1 MLRTIDHRSN
11 GSDWFPRILS
21 VPIRLIR
28 LIRGLFA
35 IGFLIVV
42 MTSSLRAQEIVD
54 QILTLVND
62 EVVTRTDLLWSIAMD
77 SRAPSPAGPVG
88 PDLLRQK
95 LDVMIDERLISQ
107 EAGRIPASD
116 ITQDE
121 VDKKRAD
128 LIKSFRSE
136 AEFRQRVGSVGLTPQ
151 RIDELIRQRIVIDRF
166 VDFRFRSFVLV
177 TEQEIQRYYDETFAP
192 EIRAKGQV
200 PPPPEQKLDSAG
212 TTVHDRIRELL
223 RVQKIN
229 DELDRYLTSLRQRAD
244 VVQLAEP

>member
-1 MLRTIDHRSN
+1 
-11 GSDWFPRILS
+11 
-21 VPIRLIR
+21 
-28 LIRGLFA
+28 
-35 IGFLIVV
+35 
-42 MTSSLRAQEIVD
+42 
-54 QILTLVND
+54 
-62 EVVTRTDLLWSIAMD
+62 
-77 SRAPSPAGPVG
+77 
-88 PDLLRQK
+88 
-95 LDVMIDERLISQ
+95 LISQ

-121 VDKKRAD
+121 VDKKRAE
-128 LIKSFRSE
+128 LIKGFRSE

-177 TEQEIQRYYDETFAP
+177 TEQEIQRYYDEIFAP

-200 PPPPEQKLDSAG
+200 PPPLEQKLDSAG
-212 TTVHDRIRELL
+212 VTVHDRIRELL
-223 RVQKIN
+223 RAQKIN